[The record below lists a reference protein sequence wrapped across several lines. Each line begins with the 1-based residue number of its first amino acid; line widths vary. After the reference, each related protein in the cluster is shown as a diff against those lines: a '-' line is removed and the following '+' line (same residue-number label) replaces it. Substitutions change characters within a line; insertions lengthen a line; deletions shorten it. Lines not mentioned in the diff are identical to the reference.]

1 MKYGLFMMPS
11 HPPERNIYDAHQWDL
26 QYLTLCD
33 ELGFRRSLDWR
44 TLHLAVGADTGPGP
58 ADCPGFDADQ
68 AHQVGVGRAPCC
80 RSTTL
85 PSWRTG
91 LPTSTTFP
99 RAGSCSESAPAALPS
114 DWALFDVDGN
124 NGEHRDMTR
133 ESLDIILKIWA
144 NDGPFEY
151 KGKYWNVSIP
161 EPMYGTLEFFLRPYQ
176 QPHPP
181 IGVASVSYKSPTL
194 MIAGERG
201 FIPMSLA
208 LNADYCR
215 SHWEAIEEGAQ
226 RTGKTPSRA
235 DWRLVRDVYVA
246 DTDEEARDLALNG
259 MLGRVWHDYL
269 LPLFREFDLM
279 KVFKHDDEV
288 PDEAVNI
295 EYMADHLWLI
305 GSPDTVAEKIRS
317 LYQDVGGFGG
327 LLMLVYDQSE
337 NNAAWEHSTRLL
349 AENVMPR
356 VSDLTGAGA
365 G

>member
-1 MKYGLFMMPS
+1 MKTKRIKLGSGAHLLPFHHPAELAHRVAYLDHISQGRFLF
-11 HPPERNIYDAHQWDL
+11 
-26 QYLTLCD
+26 
-33 ELGFRRSLDWR
+33 G
-44 TLHLAVGADTGPGP
+44 VGASG
-58 ADCPGFDADQ
+58 
-68 AHQVGVGRAPCC
+68 
-80 RSTTL
+80 
-85 PSWRTG
+85 
-91 LPTSTTFP
+91 
-99 RAGSCSESAPAALPS
+99 LPS

-133 ESLDIILKIWA
+133 ESLDIILKIWE

-176 QPHPP
+176 KPHPP
-181 IGVASVSYKSPTL
+181 IAVASVSYKSPTL

-208 LNADYCR
+208 LNNDYCR

-226 RTGKTPSRA
+226 RTGRTPSRS

-305 GSPDTVAEKIRS
+305 GSPDTVAEKIHR
-317 LYQDVGGFGG
+317 LYGDVGGFGG

-349 AENVMPR
+349 ANKVMPQ
-356 VSDLTGAGA
+356 VADLTGASA
-365 G
+365 